1 MHEDIVK
8 AREALDELIKLK
20 NTGNIINV
28 GDYIDSLD
36 EKTYKHVLRMVTYGS
51 YKDFINE
58 EE

>member
-1 MHEDIVK
+1 MYEDIVK

-36 EKTYKHVLRMVTYGS
+36 EKTCKHVLRMVAYGS
-51 YKDFINE
+51 YKDFTNE